1 MTPRIAAIATVAAA
15 AAVAVAVAALAAAPV
30 ASAYS
35 WPLKPF
41 HRAHPIRGAFGD
53 PRYHVG
59 VNGEL
64 ASFHFGVDI
73 AARDGTPVYAVE
85 PGYVH
90 AYGASVTVTTHTSRE
105 FGYWHIRPVVK
116 TGAWARLHQLLGYI
130 RPGWGHVHFAE
141 SFGGQYK
148 DPLRRGALTPFFDR
162 TPPVVDSITLVSP
175 TGQTVDPH
183 HVSGVVGVVA
193 SAYDLPPLAPPG
205 PWSVA
210 RLAPA
215 SIWWTLS
222 GNGVDESA
230 SVADFGA
237 GILPNALY
245 GLVYAPGTYQNKP
258 NRPGKYLFWGA
269 RSLDTT
275 QLADGTYELTVSA
288 EDTRAN
294 IGTLTIQLQVANG
307 LGTS

>member
-1 MTPRIAAIATVAAA
+1 MTPKIATI
-15 AAVAVAVAALAAAPV
+15 AVAVAALAGPPA
-30 ASAYS
+30 ASAYP

-41 HRAHPIRGAFGD
+41 DRPHPIRGAFGD

-59 VNGEL
+59 VNGEV

-73 AARDGTPVYAVE
+73 AARDGTRVYSVE

-90 AYGASVTVTTHTSRE
+90 AYGASVTVTARTTRE

-116 TGAWARLHQLLGYI
+116 TGTWVHKHQLLGYI
-130 RPGWGHVHFAE
+130 RRGWGHVHFAE
-141 SFGGQYK
+141 SYKGAYK
-148 DPLRRGALTPFFDR
+148 DPLRRGALTPFVDR
-162 TPPVVDSITLVSP
+162 APPVVDSIALVSA
-175 TGQTVDPH
+175 TGAPVDVR

-193 SAYDLPPLAPPG
+193 SAYDVPPLTPAA

-215 SIWWTLS
+215 AIWWQLS
-222 GNGVDESA
+222 GNGVEES
-230 SVADFGA
+230 VPLADFGS
-237 GILPNALY
+237 GILPNSLY

-269 RSLDTT
+269 QSLDTT
-275 QLADGTYELTVSA
+275 ALPDGTYQLTVSA

-294 IGTLTIQLQVANG
+294 IGTLTIQVQVANN
-307 LGTS
+307 LGAN